1 MNSKLQCLKN
11 SGKIKRYVFYVIVIA
26 VSVFLDQITKY
37 VTAKSGKSYKI
48 ISDLLQIIPVKNN
61 GMAFGMLGG
70 WKYAQAFFITF
81 TIITLA
87 LVGVYVVKTNNN
99 DKTLHWAI
107 SLLIGGTIGNFIDRV
122 IWREVRD
129 FLALDLRIAILQFN
143 CNVADIVITVGAVLL
158 FVYFLFL
165 DKDALLKNKKA
176 LKQETEPENR
186 EIQKEKLDENAEL
199 ENREIQ
205 KEKLG
210 ENAEPENR
218 EIQKEKLDEN
228 DEPENVDTTEKV
240 SDDMVEKSF
249 SKKTDAQKQATA
261 EEDYKDKSLE
271 HILHADSELV
281 SGKEISG
288 ELTGQKIAGKK
299 NYPLQEI
306 KIEQDKDDENE
317 N

>member
-48 ISDLLQIIPVKNN
+48 VSDLLQIIPVKNN

-81 TIITLA
+81 TIIILA

-107 SLLIGGTIGNFIDRV
+107 SLLMGGTIGNFIDRV

-129 FLALDLRIAILQFN
+129 FLALDLRISLLQFN

-165 DKDALLKNKKA
+165 DKEALFKNKKA
-176 LKQETEPENR
+176 VKKQAGTVVEKQSETKSR
-186 EIQKEKLDENAEL
+186 DL
-199 ENREIQ
+199 ENDRD
-205 KEKLG
+205 
-210 ENAEPENR
+210 NALSTDDG
-218 EIQKEKLDEN
+218 IAN
-228 DEPENVDTTEKV
+228 D
-240 SDDMVEKSF
+240 
-249 SKKTDAQKQATA
+249 
-261 EEDYKDKSLE
+261 
-271 HILHADSELV
+271 
-281 SGKEISG
+281 KEISG
-288 ELTGQKIAGKK
+288 EVTGQKLVGKK
-299 NYPLQEI
+299 NFPLQEI

>member
-48 ISDLLQIIPVKNN
+48 VSDLLQIIPVKNN

-81 TIITLA
+81 TIIILA

-107 SLLIGGTIGNFIDRV
+107 SLLMGGTIGNFIDRV

-129 FLALDLRIAILQFN
+129 FLALDLRISLLQFN

-165 DKDALLKNKKA
+165 DKEALFKNKKA
-176 LKQETEPENR
+176 VKKQAGTVVEKQSETKSR
-186 EIQKEKLDENAEL
+186 DL
-199 ENREIQ
+199 ENDRD
-205 KEKLG
+205 
-210 ENAEPENR
+210 NASSTDDG
-218 EIQKEKLDEN
+218 IAN
-228 DEPENVDTTEKV
+228 D
-240 SDDMVEKSF
+240 
-249 SKKTDAQKQATA
+249 
-261 EEDYKDKSLE
+261 
-271 HILHADSELV
+271 
-281 SGKEISG
+281 KEISG
-288 ELTGQKIAGKK
+288 EVTGQKLVGKK
-299 NYPLQEI
+299 NFPLQEI

>member
-48 ISDLLQIIPVKNN
+48 VYDILQIIPVKNN

-81 TIITLA
+81 TIIILA

-107 SLLIGGTIGNFIDRV
+107 SLLIGGTLGNFIDRV

-143 CNVADIVITVGAVLL
+143 CNVADIIITIGAVLL

-165 DKDALLKNKKA
+165 DKEALFKNKKTT
-176 LKQETEPENR
+176 KQEAQNITDVKADTITESVEENT
-186 EIQKEKLDENAEL
+186 ETKNCEKKAESNENAK
-199 ENREIQ
+199 I
-205 KEKLG
+205 
-210 ENAEPENR
+210 
-218 EIQKEKLDEN
+218 
-228 DEPENVDTTEKV
+228 
-240 SDDMVEKSF
+240 
-249 SKKTDAQKQATA
+249 
-261 EEDYKDKSLE
+261 
-271 HILHADSELV
+271 

-288 ELTGQKIAGKK
+288 ELTGQKISGEK
-299 NYPLQEI
+299 NFPLQEI